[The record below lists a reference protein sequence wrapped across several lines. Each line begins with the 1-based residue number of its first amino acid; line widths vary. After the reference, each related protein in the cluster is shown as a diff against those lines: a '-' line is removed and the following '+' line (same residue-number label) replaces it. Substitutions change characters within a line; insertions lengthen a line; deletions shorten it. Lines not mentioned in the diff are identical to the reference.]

1 MIDLSIDLPDT
12 IEVDGKSYLIKTDF
26 REWLKFAKLVE
37 DKGTTLADLI
47 YLFVDDFP
55 QTDFSKELVEFFVNE
70 NPLPN
75 YTGAS
80 SEPILDYLIDS
91 EYIYASFMAVYKID
105 LICADLHWW
114 QFKALLIGLPDDSKI
129 KEIMGMRSYKK
140 SDKKP
145 EKVAEENKRAWS
157 LSRVKKKE
165 NEKEI
170 LKEVNE
176 LFYGA

>member
-1 MIDLSIDLPDT
+1 MIDLTIALPDT
-12 IEVDGKSYLIKTDF
+12 ITVDGKAYLIKTDF
-26 REWLKFAKLVE
+26 REWLKFAKIVE
-37 DKGTTLADLI
+37 SKNAILADLL

-55 QTDFSKELVEFFVNE
+55 QTDFTQELVDFFLNE

-75 YTGAS
+75 YTDGS

-91 EYIYASFMAVYKID
+91 EYIYASFMAVYNID
-105 LICADLHWW
+105 LISANLHWH

-140 SDKKP
+140 DKRTP

-157 LSRVKKKE
+157 LSNVKK
-165 NEKEI
+165 NEKEVM
-170 LKEVNE
+170 KEINE

>member
-1 MIDLSIDLPDT
+1 MIDLSKGLPDT
-12 IEVDGKSYLIKTDF
+12 ITVDGKSFLIKTDF

-37 DKGTTLADLI
+37 EKDTTLADI
-47 YLFVDDFP
+47 VYLFDGEFP
-55 QTDFSKELVEFFVNE
+55 QTDFSQELVEFFINE

-75 YTGAS
+75 YTDGS

-91 EYIYASFMAVYKID
+91 EYIYASFMAVYNID
-105 LICADLHWW
+105 LISANLHWH

-140 SDKKP
+140 DKRTP

-157 LSRVKKKE
+157 LSNIKK
-165 NEKEI
+165 NEKEVM
-170 LKEVNE
+170 KEINE